1 MGKMIDLEGRAIIVG
16 GAGGGGIGT
25 AIAVMLAEAGASVIG
40 VDNTELGRATATEA
54 IAPFPGRHLVVDAD
68 LTDPASMDAL
78 LGRVEHEIGPVRG
91 AVNIVGG
98 MLPHLW
104 APLTDPDA
112 LDRVDE
118 VMRLNLR
125 PALVTSIAVARR
137 IVAHGQG
144 GSIVSTASAAGLV
157 SMAYGAGYAAA
168 KAALINF
175 TRTMAVEWGRA
186 GLRVNAVSPGTIRA
200 RKLGRARFDLEED
213 EAMRRRTR
221 DVIPLGRRGE
231 PADIAGA
238 VLFLLSDLS
247 SYVTGQVLG
256 VDGGALARPPY
267 DDGDNLSVFVT
278 DPALRRRLKGES
290 EAQ

>member
-1 MGKMIDLEGRAIIVG
+1 MGKLIDLEGRAIIVG

-25 AIAVMLAEAGASVIG
+25 AIAAILAEAGASVIA
-40 VDNTELGRATATEA
+40 VDNTDLGRATAEA
-54 IAPFPGRHLVVDAD
+54 AITTFPGRHLVAD
-68 LTDPASMDAL
+68 TDLANPTTMDAL
-78 LGRVEHEIGPVRG
+78 LDRVEAEIGPVRG
-91 AVNIVGG
+91 AVNVVGG

-104 APLTDPDA
+104 RPLTDPDS
-112 LDRVDE
+112 LDAIDE

-137 IVAHGQG
+137 VKAHGRG
-144 GSIVSTASAAGLV
+144 GAIVHTASAAGLV

-175 TRTMAVEWGRA
+175 TRTMAVEWGRM

-213 EAMRRRTR
+213 EAMRRRTH

-231 PADIAGA
+231 PTDIAGA
-238 VLFLLSDLS
+238 VLFLLSDLAA
-247 SYVTGQVLG
+247 YVTGQVIG

-278 DPALRRRLKGES
+278 DPALRQRLKDAE
-290 EAQ
+290 